1 LKFILV
7 LSFILI
13 IHPTIGC
20 AEPSFLTKIPTE
32 CSKVRN
38 VLDAI
43 KLPSGFHISPNEAHR
58 LTMKKSGIIKPCAS
72 KLEQVIYVDSEFYY
86 FTNSVLLLG
95 KQSFTDKAVKVNG
108 TTGKTTSGF

>member
-1 LKFILV
+1 
-7 LSFILI
+7 
-13 IHPTIGC
+13 
-20 AEPSFLTKIPTE
+20 
-32 CSKVRN
+32 
-38 VLDAI
+38 
-43 KLPSGFHISPNEAHR
+43 
-58 LTMKKSGIIKPCAS
+58 MKKSGIIKPCAS